1 MKNFGENDT
10 IVAISTPPGEGGIG
24 IIRISGE
31 NSGIVASKL
40 FKCAKKD
47 LTVENFESHKVVY
60 GKIVDEK
67 GNVIDE
73 ALCIAMWAPNSYTK
87 ENVVEI
93 QSHGGALVVRRIL
106 ELALQN
112 GARMAEPGEFT
123 KRAFL
128 NGRLDLS
135 QAQSV
140 MDIIKARTDAS
151 LRMAAGHLQGKF
163 SDEIKAMRHDILE
176 VIAHLEASIDF
187 PEDDIEDVAKDEASA
202 KVRSIKNRIEEMLST
217 FNTGR
222 ILRDGLVTAIIGKP
236 NVGKSS
242 LLNTLLREDR
252 AIVTDIPGTTR
263 DSLEEYA
270 NIGGVPLKI
279 IDTAGIRETEDKV
292 EQVSKVLVRNL
303 NKSIRETE
311 DKVEQIG
318 VEKSMSYVQ
327 KADLILA
334 LFDTSS
340 DLTKEDEEIIN
351 LLQGKEGIVL
361 LTKNDLSCVL
371 DIEDLQK
378 RLQGNFKYMQ
388 ISTFNNDGIKELE
401 QEIVNRVY
409 SGTVKQAEGVFVNN
423 VRQANAL
430 KEAQKYLEDCL
441 NTIEMDMAEDF
452 IVIDIRSAWEK
463 LGEITGDTVDE
474 DIIDQI
480 FSQFCIGK

>member
-1 MKNFGENDT
+1 MCTVRTERTF
-10 IVAISTPPGEGGIG
+10 
-24 IIRISGE
+24 ISGE

-202 KVRSIKNRIEEMLST
+202 KVRNIKNRIEEMLST

-279 IDTAGIRETEDKV
+279 IDTAGIRETEDVV
-292 EQVSKVLVRNL
+292 EK
-303 NKSIRETE
+303 
-311 DKVEQIG
+311 IG
-318 VEKSMSYVQ
+318 VEKAREAAA
-327 KADLILA
+327 KADLLIYVADSSRNLDEDDHKIMELLKNKKSIIL
-334 LFDTSS
+334 LNKSDLSS

>member
-1 MKNFGENDT
+1 M
-10 IVAISTPPGEGGIG
+10 
-24 IIRISGE
+24 
-31 NSGIVASKL
+31 
-40 FKCAKKD
+40 
-47 LTVENFESHKVVY
+47 TVENFESHKVVY

-263 DSLEEYA
+263 DSLE
-270 NIGGVPLKI
+270 
-279 IDTAGIRETEDKV
+279 
-292 EQVSKVLVRNL
+292 
-303 NKSIRETE
+303 
-311 DKVEQIG
+311 
-318 VEKSMSYVQ
+318 KSMSYVQ

>member
-1 MKNFGENDT
+1 MRNFGENDT
-10 IVAISTPPGEGGIG
+10 IVAIATPPGEGGIG
-24 IIRISGE
+24 IVRISGE
-31 NSGIVASKL
+31 NAGVIANNL
-40 FKCAKKD
+40 FKAFNPKYVS
-47 LTVENFESHKVVY
+47 VEEFNSHQAVY
-60 GKIVDEK
+60 GKVIDEQ
-67 GNVIDE
+67 NQVIDE
-73 ALCIAMWAPNSYTK
+73 ALCIPMWAPNSYTK

-93 QSHGGALVVRRIL
+93 QSHGGSLIVRRIL
-106 ELALQN
+106 ELALHY

-140 MDIIKARTDAS
+140 MDVIRARTDAS
-151 LRMAAGHLQGKF
+151 LRMATGHLEGRF
-163 SDEIKAMRHDILE
+163 SNEIKAMRHDILE

-187 PEDDIEDVAKDEASA
+187 PEDDIEDVAKDEAKN
-202 KVRSIKNRIEEMLST
+202 KVENIKNRISEMLST
-217 FNTGR
+217 FKTGK

-242 LLNTLLREDR
+242 LLNALLREDR

-292 EQVSKVLVRNL
+292 EQ
-303 NKSIRETE
+303 
-311 DKVEQIG
+311 IG
-318 VEKSMSYVQ
+318 VEKSRAYLQ

-334 LFDTSS
+334 LFDSS
-340 DLTKEDEEIIN
+340 KELTAEDEEIME
-351 LLQGKEGIVL
+351 LLQNKEGIIL
-361 LTKNDLSCVL
+361 FTKNDLPRVL
-371 DIEDLQK
+371 AKEDLQSK
-378 RLQGNFKYMQ
+378 IQGDFKYID
-388 ISTFNNDGIKELE
+388 ISMINREGLKDLE
-401 QEIVNRVY
+401 TEIVNRVY

-423 VRQANAL
+423 VRQATAL
-430 KEAQKYLEDCL
+430 KEAEKYLDDCL
-441 NTIEMDMAEDF
+441 RTIEMDMAEDF

>member
-1 MKNFGENDT
+1 MFYEDT
-10 IVAISTPPGEGGIG
+10 IAAIATASVNGGVS

-31 NSGIVASKL
+31 NAVKVADSCLKL
-40 FKCAKKD
+40 KNKTLAEVK
-47 LTVENFESHKVVY
+47 SHTIHY
-60 GKIVDEK
+60 GYVVDEEGQK
-67 GNVIDE
+67 IDE
-73 ALCIAMWAPNSYTK
+73 VLVLLMRTPNSYTR
-87 ENVVEI
+87 EDVVEI
-93 QSHGGALVVRRIL
+93 QCHGGAFVCQTILDLILKKEGVRI
-106 ELALQN
+106 
-112 GARMAEPGEFT
+112 AEPGEFT

-279 IDTAGIRETEDKV
+279 IDTAG
-292 EQVSKVLVRNL
+292 
-303 NKSIRETE
+303 IRETE